1 MRLTLPRPAVATPA
15 GPMTPP
21 TPPAEPSGPR
31 CPTCG
36 GPVAWAD
43 NLARPFCCLT
53 CTLVDL
59 GGWLD
64 ETHRIA
70 GDPIPSE
77 PSSDAD
83 VPRPEA

>member
-1 MRLTLPRPAVATPA
+1 MRLTLPRPAVATLA

-21 TPPAEPSGPR
+21 TPPAEAPR
-31 CPTCG
+31 PPCPTCG

-43 NLARPFCCLT
+43 NPAQPFCCLK
-53 CTLVDL
+53 CKLVDL

-70 GDPIPSE
+70 GEPIPSG
-77 PSSDAD
+77 PTAD
-83 VPRPEA
+83 TEGPRSEG